1 MDISARLETRPPFA
15 GAALLA
21 HLAARV
27 VPGVE
32 EVVDGRYVRSLRA
45 PGGPAVVELEPAAD
59 HVRLRAWADVRD
71 RSAIVA
77 RCRALF
83 DLDADP
89 ATIAAALGGDPL
101 IGERVTAAPG
111 VRVPGAV
118 DGAELA
124 VRAVLGQQVT
134 LRAAA
139 THAGRLVAELG
150 EPLPRPVGAVT
161 HLFPAAAAIAALDSA
176 RLAMPRARAATLLG
190 LARALAG
197 GLELAEVEQLP
208 GIGPWT
214 AGYIAMRAGGDRDV
228 FLASDLGVRRALERL
243 GADARPRAA
252 AALAVRWR
260 PYRSYAMHHL
270 WGVLS

>member
-1 MDISARLETRPPFA
+1 
-15 GAALLA
+15 
-21 HLAARV
+21 
-27 VPGVE
+27 
-32 EVVDGRYVRSLRA
+32 
-45 PGGPAVVELEPAAD
+45 
-59 HVRLRAWADVRD
+59 
-71 RSAIVA
+71 VA

-83 DLDADP
+83 DLDPDP
-89 ATIAAALGGDPL
+89 AAVAGALADDPL
-101 IGERVTAAPG
+101 IGRYVAAAPG

-118 DGAELA
+118 DGPELA

-161 HLFPAAAAIAALDSA
+161 HVFPPAGAIAALDPSQ
-176 RLAMPRARAATLLG
+176 LALPRARAATLLG
-190 LARALAG
+190 LARALAD
-197 GLELAEVEQLP
+197 GLDLADVEQLP

-214 AGYIAMRAGGDRDV
+214 AGYIAMRARGDRDV

-243 GADARPRAA
+243 GADSRPRAA
-252 AALAVRWR
+252 AALAERWR

-270 WGVLS
+270 WGVLSEPCASRSTPSRPTSPPRSARRWRAAPPASG